1 MSFLYRYLI
10 FYMRLSS
17 LEWVN
22 VSTSQKNR
30 AYHFSPIKNP
40 DEAIFCKVQTQSISG
55 SLLFL
60 KYGLPGHLRCQTFTH
75 KGPIPG
81 GLYALILVYSTVW
94 DWVTFWFTFHMFPT
108 QFFNL
113 PLYTA
118 SNFSKCVEGKTGCV
132 LEVSKFS
139 IFVFSTLQSCT
150 KSHAF
155 AILHPSSQGRSWIL
169 TLLSIPNIYKSPSN
183 KSSYT

>member
-60 KYGLPGHLRCQTFTH
+60 KYGLPGHLRHQTFTH

-94 DWVTFWFTFHMFPT
+94 DWATFWFTFQMFPT

-118 SNFSKCVEGKTGCV
+118 SNFSKCVEGKNWLCV
-132 LEVSKFS
+132 GGL
-139 IFVFSTLQSCT
+139 
-150 KSHAF
+150 
-155 AILHPSSQGRSWIL
+155 
-169 TLLSIPNIYKSPSN
+169 
-183 KSSYT
+183 